1 MGYGPIAWSSNLHSG
16 ARRLDTKSSKSFT
29 KMYQGVKDTTRWRSW
44 VTRVEDTWRH
54 VLENSLKNRTSH
66 LRAPAG
72 DMTRLYAP
80 SSDGWNYR

>member
-54 VLENSLKNRTSH
+54 VLENSLKNRLKH
-66 LRAPAG
+66 
-72 DMTRLYAP
+72 P
-80 SSDGWNYR
+80 SPTVL